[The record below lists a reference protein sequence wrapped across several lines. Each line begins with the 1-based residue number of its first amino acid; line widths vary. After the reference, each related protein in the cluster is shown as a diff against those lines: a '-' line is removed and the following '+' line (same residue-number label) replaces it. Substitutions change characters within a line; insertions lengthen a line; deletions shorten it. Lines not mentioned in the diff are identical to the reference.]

1 MNNPTH
7 QDWSPVV
14 LRKTGPSGGGGSKAS
29 GGRVQ
34 TQLRQGAGNRSAHSG
49 PSNASRL
56 EAETEVLSHDR
67 VDKSLSKAIM
77 QARLAKKMNQK
88 ALATAINEKPNIIQ
102 DYESGK
108 AIPNPQILVKL
119 DRALGCKLPRV
130 KKSKKK
136 AAAK

>member
-1 MNNPTH
+1 MNNPSH
-7 QDWSPVV
+7 QDWTPVV
-14 LRKTGPSGGGGSKAS
+14 MKKSGGASSGSRGAS
-29 GGRVQ
+29 GGRV
-34 TQLRQGAGNRSAHSG
+34 TTTLRQGAGNKSAHSG

-56 EAETEVLSHDR
+56 ENETDELKHNR
-67 VDKSLSKAIM
+67 VDKSLSKAIQ

-108 AIPNPQILVKL
+108 AIPNPQILNKL

-130 KKSKKK
+130 RKPKKK
-136 AAAK
+136 ASE